1 MELLVMIPSLPV
13 EVTEVAPWVEEMEF
27 LAMIPSLP
35 VEVTEVETQAP
46 WVEEMELLGNYMVT

>member
-1 MELLVMIPSLPV
+1 MEL
-13 EVTEVAPWVEEMEF
+13 